1 MNYINGEEKRRG
13 EWGEEWRG
21 KKREEEKVALP
32 PEPNMLMGAWN
43 HSGVIRA
50 SLTKKHKVL
59 FYLFF

>member
-43 HSGVIRA
+43 HLRGHQSK
-50 SLTKKHKVL
+50 SD
-59 FYLFF
+59 